1 MDTGSGAV
9 GQTYSFLQ
17 MKGGSQPASHEK
29 HTASAGV
36 RSSIIGTLEVT
47 ESDIAKNFVE
57 KETEEE
63 NDQGKYKTQ
72 ERCSLAKSF
81 ADLTAADYETA
92 GTKLSAAMEYHMSH
106 NGGIL
111 HVLEDWM
118 EKTEEQRASLRKVE
132 VKAKFNLVMLNQSLE
147 DQWKFSNKN
156 KDDETA
162 AKSSGKAP
170 QLKFSGF
177 SPHAFHLG
185 KKVEVFAAEVSPKAG
200 SMGKL
205 L

>member
-92 GTKLSAAMEYHMSH
+92 GTKLSATIECHMSH
-106 NGGIL
+106 NAGIL

-118 EKTEEQRASLRKVE
+118 EKAEEQRASLRKVE
-132 VKAKFNLVMLNQSLE
+132 GNAKLNLVMLKQSLE
-147 DQWKFSNKN
+147 DQSKFNN
-156 KDDETA
+156 KDKADETA
-162 AKSSGKAP
+162 AKP
-170 QLKFSGF
+170 
-177 SPHAFHLG
+177 
-185 KKVEVFAAEVSPKAG
+185 AASEANLARRKSA
-200 SMGKL
+200 
-205 L
+205 